1 MGCFLC
7 GVGLNISEQKNLK
20 SKSYKNKGGLY
31 ERQKFFVFLFLKFIN
46 FHSKNSINFT
56 NPGYFGKISLCY
68 KN

>member
-1 MGCFLC
+1 MKDRNSL
-7 GVGLNISEQKNLK
+7 
-20 SKSYKNKGGLY
+20 
-31 ERQKFFVFLFLKFIN
+31 FFMPTFIN